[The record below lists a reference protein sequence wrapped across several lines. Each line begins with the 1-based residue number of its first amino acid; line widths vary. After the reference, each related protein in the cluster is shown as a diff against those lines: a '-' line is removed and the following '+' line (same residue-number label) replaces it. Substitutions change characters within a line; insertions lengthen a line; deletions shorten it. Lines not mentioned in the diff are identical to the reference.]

1 MPRRPCAQIRTLA
14 QLGQVAAHERLD
26 AGAAR
31 APGAGDPA
39 AAIRNQQRIELEEK
53 LRTEEAL
60 RKSEDRYRVLAE
72 AAQDLIFVLTPDGR
86 IEFSNSY
93 AAKMTGMDP
102 QAAVGRDIEEL
113 FPPEVAAGQR
123 RSILKVCTTGQAVDI
138 ERLTPFPTGPRW
150 LNTRLVP
157 IKDAA
162 GTVTAVLGIARD
174 ITERKAA
181 EVEAATIRDQL
192 AHVSR
197 LASLGELA
205 TTMAHEVNQ
214 PLTAIAANAQ
224 ASRRWMNQ
232 EPLDRTEL
240 TATLDDIAADALR
253 AGAIIRR
260 LRALVEKQPSEQRPV
275 DLNTLV
281 QDVVRLVA
289 YDLPLKA
296 ITFRMDL
303 AADLPAVTGDRVQ
316 LQQVLLNLLLNAIE
330 AIVANGDAEG
340 SKIELRTVCTD
351 GGVAVEVADNGV
363 GFDPARAATIFDP
376 FVTTKAG
383 GLGMGLSIGR
393 TIAAA
398 HGGRLWATRNAER
411 GATFHL
417 SLPVA
422 SSEPEDEQGR
432 AANRDRER
440 KTTTD

>member
-1 MPRRPCAQIRTLA
+1 MTNPTRNRE
-14 QLGQVAAHERLD
+14 GQEHFI
-26 AGAAR
+26 
-31 APGAGDPA
+31 P
-39 AAIRNQQRIELEEK
+39 
-53 LRTEEAL
+53 
-60 RKSEDRYRVLAE
+60 
-72 AAQDLIFVLTPDGR
+72 
-86 IEFSNSY
+86 
-93 AAKMTGMDP
+93 
-102 QAAVGRDIEEL
+102 
-113 FPPEVAAGQR
+113 
-123 RSILKVCTTGQAVDI
+123 GQADDGLGGTEAHLRHLLVSTRIVPWVANAYTWRFTYVGTQISALLGYPCEQWYENDFWVSHLHPDDREGALAYCLEHSKTCREYEFDYRMISASGQTVWIRDVVTVETVDGAPS
-138 ERLTPFPTGPRW
+138 ELRGFF
-150 LNTRLVP
+150 V
-157 IKDAA
+157 
-162 GTVTAVLGIARD
+162 D

-181 EVEAATIRDQL
+181 EAEATAIRDQL

-422 SSEPEDEQGR
+422 SAEPEDEQV
-432 AANRDRER
+432 A
-440 KTTTD
+440 T